1 MSEPIN
7 DLPAGLYVLRRMKVT
22 RGSALEMKNP
32 FAVLRALPNVKSET
46 EWGFTLDVLER
57 RGSYEEPGKTE

>member
-1 MSEPIN
+1 MNEPIN
-7 DLPAGLYVLRRMKVT
+7 DLPAGLYVLRRVKVT
-22 RGSALEMKNP
+22 SESALEIKNP

>member
-22 RGSALEMKNP
+22 RGSALEMK
-32 FAVLRALPNVKSET
+32 K
-46 EWGFTLDVLER
+46 

>member
-22 RGSALEMKNP
+22 RGSSLEMKNP